1 MKKIWVMAFEYAGIA
16 KFGGL
21 GEVSANQC
29 RSLVNEP
36 ELNLHVFMPSH
47 GRHQKLQD
55 KLHLSPLLNA
65 KGKKL
70 IIKGQFDPYY
80 FGIHNTHKKFTKAF
94 PEILKDTDISNF
106 EAEIWCGVLNN
117 VPVNLLVGTNPISS
131 YILNDPEIYSSST
144 LNAKL
149 GLFALV
155 MQKYMRYCI
164 FNQAK
169 SVPEIIHVHDHHP
182 VPALLGCKQELNLVG
197 KDVRSIIT
205 MHLLT
210 WPRRD
215 LEFFWKCG
223 VNNELMLVQIGTF
236 RLWKRMRE
244 IYAMCKGNDDI
255 SPTLEKIGCAVAD
268 RVIAVSENFLH
279 SDIIPSCGGDIIRWK
294 SDFTWNGCDWDYQK
308 HRSIVLNQFK
318 EYFDSASDEEIHSWD
333 LRKVFLTKIIGK
345 LPPEEPRINSSD
357 LKIVISEEFTDPPY
371 HPDGSVDP
379 FNEDGPLVLVTGRV
393 SPQKG
398 IETIFAAIPKVIK
411 VIPKVK
417 FLFLMVPTPYT
428 VDDLRSYMKFARQYP
443 DNVRFIFGIAGSI
456 YLLAHLSADL
466 YCCPSR
472 WEPFGIV
479 ALEAMVS
486 RIPIIATSVGGLNES
501 ILHIEDHPSDGTG
514 ILVPVEHS
522 DYLRYGIISL
532 LNTLQIAEQ
541 KTITPSLVLADVESL
556 IEYIVHPVL
565 YSKVKQDLLFGEKI
579 RDHALHRVET
589 TFRWKT
595 VSLKL
600 KKVYLSLNY

>member
-1 MKKIWVMAFEYAGIA
+1 MAFEYAGIA

-29 RSLVNEP
+29 RSLATEP
-36 ELNLHVFMPSH
+36 ELDLELFMPSH
-47 GRHQKLQD
+47 GKHQKLRE
-55 KLHLSPLLNA
+55 KLHLTPLKDE
-65 KGKKL
+65 KGNKL
-70 IIKGQFDPYY
+70 ILKGRFDPLY
-80 FGIHNTHKKFTKAF
+80 FGISNNDKKFTKLF
-94 PEILKDTDISNF
+94 PEILEDTDINHF
-106 EAEIWCGVLNN
+106 KAEIWHGVLDN
-117 VPVNLLVGTNPISS
+117 VPINLLVGTNSISS
-131 YILNDPEIYSSST
+131 YILNDTEIYGAST

-149 GLFALV
+149 GLFSLV
-155 MQKYMRYCI
+155 MREYMRYTI
-164 FNQAK
+164 FNHTD
-169 SVPEIIHVHDHHP
+169 SIPDIIHIHDHHP
-182 VPALLGCKQELNLVG
+182 VPALLCCKQELNLVG

-223 VNNELMLVQIGTF
+223 VNNELMLVKIGTL
-236 RLWKRMRE
+236 RLWQRMRG
-244 IYAMCKGNDDI
+244 IFAICKGNDDAI
-255 SPTLEKIGCAVAD
+255 PTLEKIGCAIAD
-268 RVIAVSENFLH
+268 KVIAVSENFLH
-279 SDIIPSCGGDIIRWK
+279 SDIIPNCGGDIIRWK
-294 SDFTWNGCDWDYQK
+294 CDFTWNGCDWDYQK
-308 HRSIVLNQFK
+308 HRSMVFNRFQ
-318 EYFDSASDEEIHSWD
+318 EYFGSKTEETIKSWD
-333 LRKVFLTKIIGK
+333 LRKEFLTKILGN
-345 LPPEEPRINSSD
+345 LPADEPRINSSEV
-357 LKIVISEEFTDPPY
+357 KAVIAEEFTDLPY

-379 FNEDGPLVLVTGRV
+379 FKEDGPLVLVTGRV

-398 IETIFAAIPKVIK
+398 IETIFSAIPKVID
-411 VIPKVK
+411 VIPNVK
-417 FLFLMVPTPYT
+417 FLFLMVPTPYSI
-428 VDDLRSYMKFARQYP
+428 DDLRSYMVFARKYP
-443 DNVRFIFGIAGSI
+443 NNVRFIFGIAGSI

-486 RIPIIATSVGGLNES
+486 RLPIIATSVGGLKES

-532 LNTLQIAEQ
+532 LKTMQIAEQ
-541 KTITPSLVLADVESL
+541 KTITPSLALIDVASL

-565 YSKVKQDLLFGEKI
+565 HSQVKQDLLFGEKI
-579 RDHALHRVET
+579 RDNALKRVET

-595 VSLKL
+595 VSMKL
-600 KKVYLSLNY
+600 KTVYLSLNY